1 MRTAVLALGALAC
14 LGAPAQAEVASY
26 YGKELGDGARHL
38 ARGSTR
44 AP

>member
-14 LGAPAQAEVASY
+14 LGAPAQAKIASY
-26 YGKELGDGARHL
+26 YGKELAVGVRHR
-38 ARGSTR
+38 ARGSTL